1 MCIHPL
7 IGFRMCF
14 FIGCFKGGNYMQ
26 EFLILEIDFEKGIL
40 KTMEGRNFKIE
51 VFDIPTMAGWCPCEN
66 VTYTEI
72 NGRKILRHYS
82 GVTVRLRE
90 Q

>member
-1 MCIHPL
+1 
-7 IGFRMCF
+7 
-14 FIGCFKGGNYMQ
+14 MQ
-26 EFLILEIDFEKGIL
+26 EYSILEINFEKGIL

-51 VFDIPTMAGWCPCEN
+51 GFDRPTMVGGCPCEN
-66 VTYTEI
+66 ITYTEI
-72 NGRKILRHYS
+72 NGRKVLKHYS